1 MLKHF
6 KLFATLLQTFTFALL
21 HGYNVNKNF
30 KINWDTLGIATSLTC
45 AIHCALL
52 PLLFTS
58 LPIFGIN
65 VIENTLF
72 EIIMVV
78 LAFAIGMYALYHG
91 WKKHHHNLLP
101 IIVFSIGFMFLIL
114 KLFFV
119 EYENWLLVP
128 AVTGIVAAHMIN
140 FRACK
145 IHNHA
150 HADDCNH

>member
-1 MLKHF
+1 MQLGCKP
-6 KLFATLLQTFTFALL
+6 LPLLSL
-21 HGYNVNKNF
+21 NKNS
-30 KINWDTLGIATSLTC
+30 KINWDVLGVAASLAC

-65 VIENTLF
+65 VIENTVF

-78 LAFAIGMYALYHG
+78 LAFAIGICSLYHG
-91 WKKHHHNLLP
+91 WKKHHHNLVP
-101 IIVFSIGFMFLIL
+101 IIVFLLGFIFLVL

-128 AVTGIVAAHMIN
+128 AVTGIISAHIMN

-150 HADDCNH
+150 HAEDCTH

>member
-1 MLKHF
+1 M
-6 KLFATLLQTFTFALL
+6 LQTCTFANLNYYL
-21 HGYNVNKNF
+21 EKNS
-30 KINWDTLGIATSLTC
+30 KINWDALGVATSLAC

-65 VIENTLF
+65 VIENIFF
-72 EIIMVV
+72 EISMVA
-78 LAFAIGMYALYHG
+78 LAFGIGIYALYHG
-91 WKKHHHNLLP
+91 WKKHHHSIVP
-101 IIVFSIGFMFLIL
+101 IIVFLTGFLFLVL

-119 EYENWLLVP
+119 EYENWLLLP
-128 AVTGIVAAHMIN
+128 AVIGIVTAHLIN

-145 IHNHA
+145 VHNHA